1 MFFSLI
7 KDYRVQK
14 LNKMKLKF
22 VVAFLLGI
30 VLCTQYSCSNEI
42 EVIGVWKDIPVVYG
56 VVHNQDS
63 VHYIRVERAYLPPN
77 QSALEVAKIPDS
89 LYFDPNEVDI
99 ELYYINVSTGDTLL
113 WPRPFTRVNLVDE
126 GIVRDTGIFQHNPSY
141 AYKTTG
147 VTGHNFLLKINNRKT
162 ENIFYARTESVR
174 NLNTSIFTIPS
185 YSLTPLKPIAW
196 RVVNNQGDEVY
207 NSLTVEM
214 TGNGFAAIYDYKFRF
229 HYKEY
234 EVDNQG
240 AQTPGTIVDKSAE
253 WTAASDFI
261 PVVANQT
268 KQVVNGEVFYQFL
281 GNTLSNVTG
290 TNTRRCAGYLEVYI
304 DGASTSVRDYILAR
318 KSNEGF
324 VGGLYPSDPYSNIQG
339 GFGVFGTSDRLE
351 RPDRP
356 SDPRLMRMSALTY
369 EHLRVSD
376 FTKDLG
382 FESDTP
388 CY

>member
-1 MFFSLI
+1 
-7 KDYRVQK
+7 
-14 LNKMKLKF
+14 MKLKF

-56 VVHNQDS
+56 VISSQDS

-77 QSALEVAKIPDS
+77 QSALDVAKIPDS
-89 LYFDPNEVDI
+89 LYFDPNEVDVEMYFI
-99 ELYYINVSTGDTLL
+99 TGSDDTLL
-113 WPRPFTRVNLVDE
+113 WPRPFVRVNLADE
-126 GIVRDTGIFQHNPSY
+126 GIVRDSGIFQHNPSY

-147 VTGHNFLLKINNRKT
+147 VSGNAYLLKINNRKT
-162 ENIFYARTESVR
+162 GNVFYARTESVR
-174 NLNTSIFTIPS
+174 SLNTSIFTIPS

-196 RVVNNQGDEVY
+196 RSVNFQGDEVY

-214 TGNGFAAIYDYKFRF
+214 TGNGFASIYDYKFRF

-240 AQTPGTIVDKSAE
+240 VQIPGSIVDKSAE

-261 PVVANQT
+261 PVTANQT
-268 KQVVNGEVFYQFL
+268 KQIVNGETFYQFL

-304 DGASTSVRDYILAR
+304 DGASASVRDYILAR
-318 KSNEGF
+318 KSNDGF
-324 VGGLYPSDPYSNIQG
+324 VGGLYPSDPYSNIQD
-339 GFGVFGTSDRLE
+339 GFGFFGTSDRLE

-369 EHLRVSD
+369 EHLRVSE

-382 FESDTP
+382 FESDIP

>member
-1 MFFSLI
+1 
-7 KDYRVQK
+7 
-14 LNKMKLKF
+14 MKLKF

-56 VVHNQDS
+56 VINSQDS
-63 VHYIRVERAYLPPN
+63 VHYIRIERAYLPPN

-99 ELYYINVSTGDTLL
+99 ELYYINNVNDTLL
-113 WPRPFTRVNLVDE
+113 WQRPFVRVNLVDE
-126 GIVRDTGIFQHNPSY
+126 GIVRDTGIFQNNPSY

-147 VTGHNFLLKINNRKT
+147 LTTHDYLLKINNRKT
-162 ENIFYARTESVR
+162 GNVFYAKTESVQAS
-174 NLNTSIFTIPS
+174 NTNIFTIPS
-185 YSLTPLKPIAW
+185 YSLSPLKPIAW
-196 RVVNNQGDEVY
+196 RGVNFQGDEVY
-207 NSLTVEM
+207 NSLTIEM

-234 EVDNQG
+234 EIDNQG
-240 AQTPGTIVDKSAE
+240 SQIAGTIVNKTAE

-290 TNTRRCAGYLEVYI
+290 TNTRRCAGYLEVYV

-324 VGGLYPSDPYSNIQG
+324 VGGLYPADPYSNIQN
-339 GFGVFGTSDRLE
+339 GFGVLGTSDRLE
-351 RPDRP
+351 RKDRP

-369 EHLRVSD
+369 EHLRVND